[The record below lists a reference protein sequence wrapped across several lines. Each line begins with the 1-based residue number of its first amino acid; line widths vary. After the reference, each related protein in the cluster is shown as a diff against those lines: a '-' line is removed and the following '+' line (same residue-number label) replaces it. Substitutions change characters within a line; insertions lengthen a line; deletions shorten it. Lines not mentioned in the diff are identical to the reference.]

1 VSAQLANLLAGI
13 GGAGLVVL
21 LTAAFARKK
30 TSAETTDIITQ
41 AAQRV
46 LVQVQAR
53 ADGLEAEI
61 AEIRQSSATA
71 RRQLE
76 AEISQL
82 ANAVR
87 KLAGMVRELGGDPA
101 PVLTD
106 VDVIGWHP

>member
-61 AEIRQSSATA
+61 AELRAASATA

-76 AEISQL
+76 AEINSL

-87 KLAGMVRELGGDPA
+87 KLAGMVRELGGDPD

-106 VDVIGWHP
+106 VDVIGWHS